1 MVCESWKAKL
11 DTYLDGELPE
21 EEMRTFDAHVRGCP
35 SCSADALTRVQ
46 MKQAIQVAGRRFAPN
61 AEFRKRVQ
69 QSIAPQPRYSFG
81 LRWMF
86 AAAAAFLGVG
96 RCA

>member
-21 EEMRTFDAHVRGCP
+21 QEMRTFDAHVRGCQ

-46 MKQAIQVAGRRFAPN
+46 MKRVIQVAGKRS
-61 AEFRKRVQ
+61 RKRSKI
-69 QSIAPQPRYSFG
+69 QSADTSFQ
-81 LRWMF
+81 
-86 AAAAAFLGVG
+86 
-96 RCA
+96 